1 MVRGAAGG
9 VAAARVS
16 ARRRAGAA
24 APFPSRTCRRDAGG
38 HARSDRG
45 RGRPGARGAA
55 RVRPARA
62 RLSLRDVPQ
71 RPGRAGRAARP
82 RRGRRTPPAA
92 ARCRPSGAR
101 RILDPRRAHAR
112 ASGTIPRG
120 VYHRARRRVGAAAR
134 ARSGSARLPGEA
146 DQPARGARED
156 PPLGRPVAAP
166 PGDRAR
172 LLTLLRDPHPAVHI
186 AAVATLERVESAAL
200 ATAALDRMPY
210 LAPTVG
216 AYYAGMLR
224 RSRKTVLQLLL
235 TRLRHTDDPALA
247 RLAEF
252 AARLQEPALRESLT
266 TLASHADAEV
276 RTQVARALGAFPHHE
291 SILALTRLVGDA
303 AWTVRAQAARSLG
316 MLADPATLPLLHA
329 ALADPNW
336 WVRLRSGLALTRFG
350 SAGRNALLA
359 AEVGADPG
367 SRDMARLVL
376 GLSPQALA
384 EFAA

>member
-1 MVRGAAGG
+1 VTARHVLAVVALGQGVLLAALLILI
-9 VAAARVS
+9 VLNRWFRL
-16 ARRRAGAA
+16 RRRARDN
-24 APFPSRTCRRDAGG
+24 PRRQAVEDAMQRWALGQ
-38 HARSDRG
+38 AQE
-45 RGRPGARGAA
+45 
-55 RVRPARA
+55 
-62 RLSLRDVPQ
+62 RDVL
-71 RPGRAGRAARP
+71 AG
-82 RRGRRTPPAA
+82 
-92 ARCRPSGAR
+92 
-101 RILDPRRAHAR
+101 L
-112 ASGTIPRG
+112 
-120 VYHRARRRVGAAAR
+120 
-134 ARSGSARLPGEA
+134 ARLPVSLA
-146 DQPARGARED
+146 VDALVTWSAR
-156 PPLGRPVAAP
+156 V
-166 PGDRAR
+166 PGDRWRRLADGLEREWWARVVRSNSKSGRWWKRLETARFLSVAATPADTAR

-329 ALADPNW
+329 ALGDPNW

-367 SRDMARLVL
+367 TRDMARLVL